1 MSDGEHL
8 PLSGIRVL
16 DFSRLLPG
24 PWCTQFLGD
33 LGADV
38 VKIEDNRGGDP
49 SRHNPPMVDTG
60 SVYFNSVNG
69 QKRSVALDLR
79 ANGAAAVLERLF
91 SWADIVVESF
101 SVGTASRL
109 GVGYDDARKVRP
121 DIIYCSVSGYGQD
134 GPKADVAGH
143 DLVIQA
149 SAGLL
154 DPIPDGLPHFQAA
167 DYSAASMA
175 VIAVLAALRRRDL
188 TGEGAYLDIAMSDSL
203 AAMSAIV
210 LAPGLARASGATGSP
225 RIEVWG
231 RNPRY
236 NIYPTKDGRTV
247 ALCLLET
254 RLWDRFCSAIGRTDL
269 AAGEELSHQRH
280 SDHGEFGPAYRRALE
295 DYCGTR
301 TLAEIISDM
310 EKHDLPVVPVST
322 VDEAVADPHLRAR
335 GIIRERRDEDDRTV
349 VEIGNPLA
357 RAGLARRERRPAPK
371 RGADGQSVLT
381 ELGFGEEQMAA
392 LHAAGVI

>member
-1 MSDGEHL
+1 MSDGELL
-8 PLSGIRVL
+8 PLSGIRIL

-49 SRHNPPMVDTG
+49 SRHNPPMVDAG

-69 QKRSVALDLR
+69 QKRSIALDLR
-79 ANGAAAVLERLF
+79 ANGAGAVLERLF

-109 GVGYDDARKVRP
+109 GVGYDDARKVRR

-149 SAGLL
+149 STGLL
-154 DPIPDGLPHFQAA
+154 DPIPNGLPHFQAA

-210 LAPGLARASGATGSP
+210 LAPGLARASGASGSP

-231 RNPRY
+231 HNPRY

-269 AAGEELSHQRH
+269 AAGVELSHQRH
-280 SDHGEFGPAYRRALE
+280 SDHGELGSAYRRALE

-301 TLAEIISDM
+301 TLAEIISEM

-335 GIIRERRDEDDRTV
+335 GIIRERRDDADRTV

-371 RGADGQSVLT
+371 RGADGQSVLA